1 MMKNQTNKTNW
12 WIDLIL
18 FSGFVLAFLLDL
30 TGLPLHQWGGLF
42 ICVLALYHL
51 LRHWKWIVNILQRFY
66 QRGVGSQRV
75 RFLVDLILLFGFE
88 LILLTGLMISSW
100 FNFSLTDYLLIR
112 NVHVI
117 SSISC
122 LVLLVLKIAL
132 HMRWIIST
140 MRKILNRSAKQP
152 SLTNTNISHPGNV
165 KLIERREMLRMM
177 GLVGSASLAALF
189 FGGASTLQS
198 LLSNESAVDNSTTQ
212 LNDPQ
217 VHTITQENTR
227 IVGTPT
233 ISPSVNPT
241 VTPTPQTLPT
251 LSPTSVSVTSACVV
265 RCPNACFYPGRC
277 RRYVDTNGNNR
288 CDLGECL

>member
-18 FSGFVLAFLLDL
+18 FSGFMLAFLLDL

-42 ICVLALYHL
+42 ICILALYHL

-75 RFLVDLILLFGFE
+75 RFLVDIFLLFGFE

-100 FNFSLTDYLLIR
+100 FNFSLTNYLLIR

-122 LVLLVLKIAL
+122 LVLLVFKIAL
-132 HMRWIIST
+132 HMRWIVSS
-140 MRKILNRSAKQP
+140 MRKFFKGSVGQI
-152 SLTNTNISHPGNV
+152 SLPDASNAQGTNV
-165 KLIERREMLRMM
+165 KLIERCEMLRMM
-177 GLVGSASLAALF
+177 GLVGSASLAALL

-198 LLSNESAVDNSTTQ
+198 LFFNGSAVDNSSTQ

-217 VHTITQENTR
+217 VHTITQENTQT
-227 IVGTPT
+227 VETPT

-241 VTPTPQTLPT
+241 VIPTPQTLPT
-251 LSPTSVSVTSACVV
+251 LSPTSVPVTSACVV